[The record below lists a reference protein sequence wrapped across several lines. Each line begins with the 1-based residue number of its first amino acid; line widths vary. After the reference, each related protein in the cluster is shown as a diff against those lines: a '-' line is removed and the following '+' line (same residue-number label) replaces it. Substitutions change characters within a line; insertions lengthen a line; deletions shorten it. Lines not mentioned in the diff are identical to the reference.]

1 VIVLLKAG
9 SVLKRSFHLS
19 SFLFKLLL
27 LLSSARFIY
36 LNSAPLIEKNL
47 NTEYT
52 TQQSETALTTLLTVV
67 ASGCST
73 LANDRLP
80 DILILTSRGRQSTLA
95 E

>member
-1 VIVLLKAG
+1 LLKAG

-52 TQQSETALTTLLTVV
+52 TQQSETALTTLLCGMLNISQWQT
-67 ASGCST
+67 ARHSHFNQQRAT
-73 LANDRLP
+73 EY
-80 DILILTSRGRQSTLA
+80 ISRVKKK
-95 E
+95 